1 MYVKKKKE
9 TQQNHK
15 GIPVIFSLFKFKYA
29 IAVSVEIAYYNLSSA
44 LRWCESNN
52 LYLDERN

>member
-1 MYVKKKKE
+1 MAERFQEIKFQCVCKKKKKE

-44 LRWCESNN
+44 LR
-52 LYLDERN
+52 